1 MLGIPE
7 GPNRV
12 VLTRGLSS
20 GTAGTCKRGVQD
32 LGLPRHLCWQQDQGL
47 SLGSLAGSQ
56 QVSTKATFLAT
67 SLSWSTLCKIRFKI
81 REQSAS
87 LRAEVSRSRYPRTS
101 VVGDAVEAMP
111 GSSIDHAEEC
121 RWSSGGRRT
130 ENAHVLSIL
139 IQHPQNISTKSS
151 ITTQIR
157 TGVWATVLI
166 GPLTPPGAT
175 TSPPKLLLNIQLG

>member
-20 GTAGTCKRGVQD
+20 GTAGTCKRGMQD

-56 QVSTKATFLAT
+56 QVSTKATFLVT
-67 SLSWSTLCKIRFKI
+67 SLSWSALCKIRFKI

-87 LRAEVSRSRYPRTS
+87 LRAEVSRSRYPRTR

-111 GSSIDHAEEC
+111 GSSIDHAEELQMVL
-121 RWSSGGRRT
+121 GRQEDR
-130 ENAHVLSIL
+130 ECPCS
-139 IQHPQNISTKSS
+139 QYFDS
-151 ITTQIR
+151 
-157 TGVWATVLI
+157 
-166 GPLTPPGAT
+166 
-175 TSPPKLLLNIQLG
+175 TSPERFNQVISNYSEKNRRLGHCPDWPSNTSTGNHITS